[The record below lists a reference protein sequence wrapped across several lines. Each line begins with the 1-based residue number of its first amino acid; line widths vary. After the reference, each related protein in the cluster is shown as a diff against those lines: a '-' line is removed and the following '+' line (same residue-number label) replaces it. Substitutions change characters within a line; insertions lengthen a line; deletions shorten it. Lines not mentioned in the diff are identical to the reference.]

1 MVFLLGAPLKN
12 RSIVAQRL
20 TRNRHLLVSQGTP
33 VALEFDECVPEH
45 LRALIRAGT
54 PLSDAQIDEMTDAV
68 IVRVQQVADERPV
81 IFSAF
86 LPIRR
91 LRQRFFNAFDDKTI
105 IRLVVTSDDNDPRQ
119 LTPRGSDR
127 LSRLSSTA
135 NTFSVA
141 ALEEPPS
148 SSDLSAAVVA
158 VPEIDDQF
166 DQTWRSDDAE
176 LGLEALA
183 MLDKAAD
190 DELRRRPERA
200 SDALARTRKRLALA
214 WLNGQFEE
222 IAPEHHRVDATRTL
236 HEVAREVRQHVQ
248 SNVVRCSNRQRS
260 LTRDQSASMIVA
272 HRWGDVGGT
281 RGIAT
286 IFLAGALAGA
296 ALGAMRKSWW

>member
-1 MVFLLGAPLKN
+1 
-12 RSIVAQRL
+12 
-20 TRNRHLLVSQGTP
+20 
-33 VALEFDECVPEH
+33 
-45 LRALIRAGT
+45 
-54 PLSDAQIDEMTDAV
+54 
-68 IVRVQQVADERPV
+68 
-81 IFSAF
+81 
-86 LPIRR
+86 

-105 IRLVVTSDDNDPRQ
+105 IRLVVEEIQ
-119 LTPRGSDR
+119 LTPRGGGNGSDR
-127 LSRLSSTA
+127 LARLSSTA

-141 ALEEPPS
+141 AIEE
-148 SSDLSAAVVA
+148 DARAAHTAADVVA

-190 DELRRRPERA
+190 EELRRIPEHTA
-200 SDALARTRKRLALA
+200 GDALARTRKRLALA

-260 LTRDQSASMIVA
+260 LTRDQSASMIA
-272 HRWGDVGGT
+272 ARRWGDVGGT
-281 RGIAT
+281 RGVAT
-286 IFLAGALAGA
+286 IFVAGALAG
-296 ALGAMRKSWW
+296 GAIGAVRKSWWD